1 MTFLADISESI
12 LIEPPKL
19 DAVAVASAVSDQFG
33 LTGDYTELVSERDQ
47 NFRLVM
53 ADDTSFVVKISGL
66 AEDPIVTDFQIAG
79 LIHLERRGV
88 AGVPR
93 IVRTTSA
100 QDRGAIHTENGSE
113 FSLRV
118 VTWLSGKLLCD
129 FDISPDIAERLGGR
143 LAELDLALEDF
154 SHDGESQSLIWD
166 SQRAGELRG
175 LLVHINDEQVRE
187 SVENVLEDFDNKV
200 KPVLGDI
207 PRQVIHN
214 DANDENILLDS
225 NSDISGIID
234 FGDMLRAPRVVEVS
248 TTASY
253 LRTQGDPMRLIA
265 PFVAAYD
272 RKNALLDAEIEHL
285 FDLIRTRLAMTLII
299 LYWRLAAREKDD
311 PYRQKS
317 LAANSNALDFLQNL
331 SSLGRQ
337 AFIERIYRKRN
348 TNN

>member
-1 MTFLADISESI
+1 MNFLADISESV
-12 LIEPPKL
+12 LAEPPKL
-19 DAVAVASAVSDQFG
+19 DAAVVASAVSDQFG
-33 LTGDYTELVSERDQ
+33 LTGDYTELVSERDK
-47 NFRLVM
+47 NFRLTT
-53 ADDTSFVVKISGL
+53 ANDTSFVVKISCL

-79 LIHLERRGV
+79 LIHLESRGV

-93 IVRTTSA
+93 IVRTTSG

-129 FDISPDIAERLGGR
+129 FDVSPDIAGRLGGR

-166 SQRAGELRG
+166 SQRAGDLRG
-175 LLVHINDEQVRE
+175 LLVHVNDEPVRE
-187 SVENVLEDFDNKV
+187 SVENVLEAFDNKV
-200 KPVLGDI
+200 KPVLGDL

-253 LRTQGDPMRLIA
+253 LRTDGDPMRLIE

-272 RKNALLDAEIEHL
+272 SKNALLDAEFELL

-299 LYWRLAAREKDD
+299 MYWRLAAREKDD

-331 SSLGRQ
+331 SGLGRQ
-337 AFIERIYRKRN
+337 AFIERINKK
-348 TNN
+348 TQ

>member
-19 DAVAVASAVSDQFG
+19 DAAAVASAVSDQFG

-100 QDRGAIHTENGSE
+100 QDRGAIHTENGFE

-187 SVENVLEDFDNKV
+187 SVENVLEDFDAKV
-200 KPVLGDI
+200 KPVLGDL

-272 RKNALLDAEIEHL
+272 RKNALLDAECEHL